1 MYQVSKRNFSASNI
15 RSICILANS
24 RQADLIG
31 SKIIQNIKTVS
42 GGQVDFFG
50 YGGHWMQEEGFRNT
64 FDVDIDKLPS
74 KEFHTYRKT
83 KVLNESIYFRW
94 NPLNLV
100 NKHYVRKTDD
110 QYELVSFSCEL
121 TNCLSWCNKNCQKL
135 YTRSDRAWF
144 WTSIMSTWL
153 SCWASRSNNFT
164 ETALCLAQA
173 ATITT
178 GSWETCASGRRSMLT
193 ICTTLCL

>member
-110 QYELVSFSCEL
+110 QYELVSFSYEL
-121 TNCLSWCNKNCQKL
+121 TNCLS
-135 YTRSDRAWF
+135 
-144 WTSIMSTWL
+144 
-153 SCWASRSNNFT
+153 
-164 ETALCLAQA
+164 
-173 ATITT
+173 
-178 GSWETCASGRRSMLT
+178 
-193 ICTTLCL
+193 

>member
-110 QYELVSFSCEL
+110 QYELVSFSLE
-121 TNCLSWCNKNCQKL
+121 
-135 YTRSDRAWF
+135 
-144 WTSIMSTWL
+144 I
-153 SCWASRSNNFT
+153 
-164 ETALCLAQA
+164 
-173 ATITT
+173 
-178 GSWETCASGRRSMLT
+178 
-193 ICTTLCL
+193 